1 MDTKM
6 RNRGPVVTAAGTG
19 INLALGVLYAWSIF
33 KGAIKDSI
41 EQGTGFT
48 WDLASLNDPYAICC
62 LVFSFVMIAAG
73 RVQDL
78 IGPRTA
84 AIIGGVLVGV
94 GFLWISQT
102 TAYWSWVLGFGVL
115 IGSGIAFGYSAA
127 TPAALK
133 WFPPKRTGMISGIV
147 VSGFGLASV
156 YIAPLAKYLLDG
168 WGLQKSMLF
177 FGIGFFLVVSALA
190 TLLRNPPPGYVPGG
204 LPATGAAA
212 AQKSGNA
219 EVDATARVM
228 IRSRNFWVLWTLYFI
243 GAGAGLMVIG
253 SMAGMAR
260 SSMGDKAFWA
270 VAILAV
276 GNAGGRIAAGALS
289 DWIGRKQTLIGI
301 FIGQAVL
308 MFMAA
313 PIIIYGGQS
322 AALLVLIATSI
333 GFNYGANLALFP
345 SFTKNLWGM
354 KNFGVNYGVLFTAWG
369 VGGLV
374 MSKFSQWLFA
384 RTGAFTD
391 SLLFAGMLLVAGV
404 MLTPLLREQERTET
418 EGKSPA

>member
-1 MDTKM
+1 MDKKM
-6 RNRGPVVTAAGTG
+6 MNRGPIVTAAGTG

-33 KGAIKDSI
+33 KGAIRDSI
-41 EQGTGFT
+41 EHGTGFT

-84 AIIGGVLVGV
+84 AIIGGVLVGL
-94 GFLWISQT
+94 GFIWISQT
-102 TAYWSWVLGFGVL
+102 TAYWSWVMGFGVL
-115 IGSGIAFGYSAA
+115 IGAGIAFGYSAA

-168 WGLQKSMLF
+168 WGLQKAMLF

-190 TLLRNPPPGYVPGG
+190 TLLKNPPRGYVPGG
-204 LPATGAAA
+204 RPAPGTEGAHRTE
-212 AQKSGNA
+212 KA
-219 EVDATARVM
+219 ETDISAGMM
-228 IRSRNFWVLWTLYFI
+228 IRSRDFWVLWTLYFI

-253 SMAGMAR
+253 SMAGMAKN
-260 SSMGDKAFWA
+260 SMGDKAFWA
-270 VAILAV
+270 VAILAI
-276 GNAGGRIAAGALS
+276 GNAGGRIAAGILS
-289 DWIGRKQTLIGI
+289 DRIGRKQTLIAI
-301 FIGQAVL
+301 FVGQAVL

-322 AALLVLIATSI
+322 ATLLVLIATSI

-391 SLLFAGMLLVAGV
+391 SLLLAGVLLVASV
-404 MLTPLLREQERTET
+404 MLTPLIRDQRHSGT
-418 EGKSPA
+418 EGTTAA